1 MLNRMKKGF
10 SGRCG
15 VLLIVCLNVICMNLV
30 AAQSQGDEVDF
41 AVETGV
47 LSYELSYERALAN
60 AEARNCQQ
68 DVFENGLIHSVLRT
82 LFLYLP
88 LEASYFEG
96 VERLEVRVLSEEAGG
111 SVLYA
116 TADLDTLRQTN
127 SQFRV
132 FMNSF
137 ASTRTGACFAV
148 PQDTL
153 QQWLTTL
160 AARGGEFAAD
170 KEVVTLALDNIISL
184 DELSAPLVEAEAEPE
199 IAEEALEPPTLEESG
214 ADPASVD
221 TNVETDEATEIAEPE
236 VAEPEAAEPE
246 AAEPEAADTEETA
259 TAEAETEADAEA
271 PADTEFQVVPPL
283 SEERR
288 TEFEAAE
295 PVLEQGADYAAR
307 IETTKGTLVVDLFEE
322 QAPVTVNNFVFLA
335 LNNFYDGLPFHRVLE
350 DFMAQTGDPLG
361 SGAGGPGYQ
370 FPDEISPDLNHS
382 AAGVV
387 SMANAGPD
395 SNGSQFFITLEP
407 TPWLDGQYS
416 VFGAVIEGVEILDE
430 LRRTDPNAPI
440 AVATLDTTLGLLETQ
455 NVDFAGGDSFSFETY
470 LIDELGAVP
479 PDGERFTLA
488 DYDVLIATDPNTSQ
502 RLLAFWDASD
512 KIVSV
517 EIVRR

>member
-10 SGRCG
+10 SGRFG
-15 VLLIVCLNVICMNLV
+15 VLLIVYLNFMYISLV
-30 AAQSQGDEVDF
+30 AAQSQGDEVDLN
-41 AVETGV
+41 VETGV

-68 DVFENGLIHSVLRT
+68 DVFENGLIHGVLRT

-88 LEASYFEG
+88 LEASYFKN
-96 VERLEVRVLSEEAGG
+96 VDSLEVRVLSEEAGG
-111 SVLYA
+111 SVIYA

-170 KEVVTLALDNIISL
+170 KDVVALALDNIISL

-199 IAEEALEPPTLEESG
+199 PEEEALEPPTLEESG
-214 ADPASVD
+214 AEPASAD
-221 TNVETDEATEIAEPE
+221 ATIETDEVTQALEPEATEPE
-236 VAEPEAAEPE
+236 V
-246 AAEPEAADTEETA
+246 ADTEETA
-259 TAEAETEADAEA
+259 TAETSGAEA
-271 PADTEFQVVPPL
+271 PANTEFQVVPPL

-295 PVLEQGADYAAR
+295 PVLEAGADYAAR

-370 FPDEISPDLNHS
+370 FPDEISPGLNHS

-416 VFGAVIEGVEILDE
+416 VFGAVTEGVEILDE
-430 LRRTDPNAPI
+430 LTRTDPNAPI

-517 EIVRR
+517 EIIRR